1 MLVVPKPDG
10 LDTCFAVDNHYDFDE
25 GHRTVAGS
33 LVYRAKDYGEDGPGE
48 VDAADR
54 LARIVAYWACWVSDQ
69 RRWGGPSP
77 DLVVPVPSGRQRRP
91 HNLPDVLAGEVAR
104 QLDIELDPSA
114 LVKALGAPQIKT
126 VIPAQRRQ
134 QLRGMFDAQRVK
146 RRRVL
151 VIDDL
156 IQTGATLSAAAEAF
170 HRAEASSV
178 VGLVATRVQR
188 GLA

>member
-1 MLVVPKPDG
+1 MMPRPEG
-10 LDTCFAVDNHYDFDE
+10 LGICFAVDNHYDFDE

-54 LARIVAYWACWVSDQ
+54 LARIVAYWARWVRDQ
-69 RRWGGPSP
+69 RRWDGPAP
-77 DLVVPVPSGRQRRP
+77 DLVVPVPSDRQRRP
-91 HNLPDVLAGEVAR
+91 HNLPDVLASEVSR
-104 QLDIELDPSA
+104 RLNIELDPSA
-114 LVKALGAPQIKT
+114 LVKAPGAPQIKT

-134 QLRGMFDAQRVK
+134 QLKGMFDARRV
-146 RRRVL
+146 RGRRVL

-156 IQTGATLSAAAEAF
+156 VQTGATLSAAAQALRE
-170 HRAEASSV
+170 AEASSV